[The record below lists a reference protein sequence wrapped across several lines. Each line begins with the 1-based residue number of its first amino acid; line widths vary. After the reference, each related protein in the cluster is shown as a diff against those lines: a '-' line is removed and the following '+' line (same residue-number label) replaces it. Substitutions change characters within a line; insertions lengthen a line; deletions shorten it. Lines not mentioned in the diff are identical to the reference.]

1 MDGSEH
7 FMVSSFIITPVILCG
22 GAGSRLWP
30 MSRDSKPKQFHK
42 LVNEKTLLT
51 NTLER
56 VDFKGEGLRYL
67 PTRIVGGI
75 GFESLLTEQGE
86 TGSVE
91 VERYVLEP
99 LIRDTAA
106 AIATAIADL
115 ADTDPNRMVLVL
127 PSDHQ
132 ISDAGAFFE
141 VIRTGARALAERGG
155 IMTIGIAPT
164 RPETQYGYIE
174 RGDGDGPVY
183 DVSRFREKPDLETA
197 ETFLRSGRFFW
208 NAGIFMFRAGEMG
221 AELARQQP
229 EVWAQAKLAVERAE
243 IEGKC
248 YRLDP
253 EAFAASPKISI
264 DYAVM
269 ENAPRIG
276 VVAASF
282 DWNDLGSWNQLHDG
296 SPLDEHGNARFGD
309 VLTTDV
315 HNSYLRSEDRLL
327 AVAGLDN
334 IIVVSQPDA
343 LLIVHRDKSHLVK
356 DIAGSVKKTGEWPP
370 LAVAHSGRPVPS
382 PRVIRKWLF
391 DTALPL
397 WAGVGV
403 DRAHGGVYEAL
414 NHDGSPADLGY
425 KRLRVLAR
433 QIYCFANAELVGWEG
448 DARAVL
454 EHCFT
459 TLTTTGWHA
468 EGGWIHLWNPDGTV
482 KDPQR
487 DTYDQCFVLLALA
500 WLWKATKWP
509 EAWVWAERT
518 IAYMDDHLVDRA
530 HGGFYESSLPHD
542 YRRANPHMH
551 YLEAMQAW
559 YEVTGERAFLDRAET
574 AVELF
579 KSVFFNPESW
589 SVTEHFERDWSGR
602 KDKPARV
609 EPGHHYEWVWLLLRQ
624 ARFADQPGL
633 KEYCRKLYA
642 TSHAFGHA
650 RGTDAVC
657 DSMAPDGSEML
668 GTARLWCQTEALKAG
683 LLARAEG
690 LPGDET
696 LFIRML
702 DVIFN
707 RYLTTP
713 TPGGWYDQ
721 IDPNG
726 RVISK
731 HMPTSTF
738 YHVFCALVEYLRHE
752 EMLLP

>member
-1 MDGSEH
+1 
-7 FMVSSFIITPVILCG
+7 MVSSHTITPVILCG

-30 MSRDSKPKQFHK
+30 MSRDSKPKQFHR
-42 LVNEKTLLT
+42 LVNDKTLLT

-56 VDFKGEGLRYL
+56 VDHKGEGLRYL
-67 PTRIVGGI
+67 PTRVVGGI
-75 GFESLLTEQGE
+75 AFESLLTEQGE
-86 TGSVE
+86 TSSVE

-106 AIATAIADL
+106 AIAAAIADL
-115 ADTDPNRMVLVL
+115 AETDPDRMVLVL

-132 ISDAGAFFE
+132 ISDVAAFYD
-141 VIRTGARALAERGG
+141 VIRTGAQALSERGG

-197 ETFLRSGRFFW
+197 EAFLSSGRFFW

-229 EVWAQAKLAVERAE
+229 QVWAQARLAVERADV
-243 IEGKC
+243 EGKC

-253 EAFAASPKISI
+253 DAFAASPKISI

-269 ENAPRIG
+269 ENAPSIG

-296 SPLDEHGNARFGD
+296 SSLDDAGNARFGD
-309 VLTTDV
+309 VLAIDV
-315 HNSYLRSEDRLL
+315 SNSYLRSEDRFL

-343 LLIVHRDKSHLVK
+343 LLIVHREKAHLVK
-356 DIAGSVKKTGEWPP
+356 DIADQVKKTGEWPP

-397 WAGVGV
+397 WAGAGV
-403 DRAHGGVYEAL
+403 DREHGGVYEAL
-414 NHDGSPADLGY
+414 NHDGSPADPGF

-433 QIYCFANAELVGWEG
+433 QIYCFANAELLGWDG
-448 DARAVL
+448 DVREVL
-454 EHCFT
+454 SHCFN
-459 TLTTTGWHA
+459 TLTTTGWHE
-468 EGGWIHLWNPDGTV
+468 EGGWIHLWNPDGSV
-482 KDPQR
+482 RDPQR

-509 EAWVWAERT
+509 EARVWADRT
-518 IAYMDDHLVDRA
+518 IAYMDAHLVDQTN
-530 HGGFYESSLPHD
+530 GGFYESSLRLD

-559 YEVTGERAFLDRAET
+559 YEVTGEQAFLDRAQT
-574 AVELF
+574 AVDLF
-579 KSVFFNPESW
+579 TSVFFDPESW
-589 SVTEHFERDWSGR
+589 SVTEHFERDWSVR
-602 KDKPARV
+602 KSKPARV

-624 ARFADQPGL
+624 ARFAGKPEL

-657 DSMAPDGSEML
+657 DSMAPDGSEMI

-713 TPGGWYDQ
+713 APGGWYDQ
-721 IDPNG
+721 IDANG

-731 HMPTSTF
+731 NMPTSTF
-738 YHVFCALVEYLRHE
+738 YHVFCALVEYLGHE
-752 EMLLP
+752 EMLPQTV

>member
-1 MDGSEH
+1 MGSSH
-7 FMVSSFIITPVILCG
+7 TITPVILCG

-42 LVNEKTLLT
+42 LVDDKTLLT

-56 VDFKGEGLRYL
+56 VNHKGEGLCYL
-67 PTRIVGGI
+67 PTRIVGGVA
-75 GFESLLTEQGE
+75 FESLLVEQGE
-86 TGSVE
+86 TGSTK
-91 VERYVLEP
+91 VERYILEP

-106 AIATAIADL
+106 AIAAAIADL
-115 ADTDPNRMVLVL
+115 ADSDPERIMLVL

-132 ISDAGAFFE
+132 ISDSSAFFN
-141 VIRTGARALAERGG
+141 VIRMGADALAERGG
-155 IMTIGIAPT
+155 IMTIGITPT

-174 RGDGDGPVY
+174 RGEGSGTVY
-183 DVSRFREKPDLETA
+183 DVIRFREKPDLETA
-197 ETFLRSGRFFW
+197 QTFVESGRFFW
-208 NAGIFMFRAGEMG
+208 NGGIFMFRAGDMA
-221 AELARQQP
+221 AELTRQQP
-229 EVWAQAKLAVERAE
+229 EVWFQAKQAVEKAVMD
-243 IEGKC
+243 GKC
-248 YRLDP
+248 CRLDA

-269 ENAPRIG
+269 ENAPIIG

-296 SPLDEHGNARFGD
+296 SPLDEDGNASFGD
-309 VLTTDV
+309 VLTIDV
-315 HNSYLRSEDRLL
+315 KNSYLRSKDRLL

-356 DIAGSVKKTGEWPP
+356 DIVTTVKQSGQWPP

-382 PRVIRKWLF
+382 PQVIRKWLF

-397 WAGVGV
+397 WADAGI
-403 DRAHGGVYEAL
+403 DRRNGGVHEAL
-414 NHDGSPADLGY
+414 NHDGSPADNGY

-433 QIYCFANAELVGWEG
+433 QIYCFSHARFLGWQG
-448 DARAVL
+448 GPPDLL
-454 EHCFT
+454 EHCFK
-459 TLTTTGWHA
+459 TLVETGWH
-468 EGGWIHLWNPDGTV
+468 EDGGWIHLWNPDGTV

-500 WLWKATKWP
+500 WLWRATEWP
-509 EAWVWAERT
+509 EARVWAERT
-518 IAYMDDHLVDRA
+518 IAYMDENLVDHA
-530 HGGFYESSLPHD
+530 NGGFYESSLWLD

-559 YEVTGERAFLDRAET
+559 YEVTGERAFLDRAQT
-574 AVELF
+574 AVDLF
-579 KSVFFNPESW
+579 KGVFFDPESW
-589 SVTEHFERDWSGR
+589 SVTEHFNRDWSAR
-602 KDKPARV
+602 TDKPGRI

-624 ARFADQPGL
+624 ARFTDQPQL

-642 TSHAFGHA
+642 TSYAFGHA

-657 DSMAPDGSEML
+657 DSMAPDGSAMI

-683 LLARAEG
+683 LLARTEG

-702 DVIFN
+702 DVMFN
-707 RYLTTP
+707 RYLTAP

-721 IDPNG
+721 IDPKG

-731 HMPTSTF
+731 NMPASTF
-738 YHVFCALVEYLRHE
+738 YHVFCALVEYFHHE
-752 EMLLP
+752 DLLP

>member
-1 MDGSEH
+1 MRSGH
-7 FMVSSFIITPVILCG
+7 TITPVILCG

-30 MSRDSKPKQFHK
+30 MSRDSKPKQFHR
-42 LVNEKTLLT
+42 LVNDKTLLT

-56 VDFKGEGLRYL
+56 VDHKGEGLRYL
-67 PTRIVGGI
+67 PTRIVGGV
-75 GFESLLTEQGE
+75 GFESLLVEQGE

-106 AIATAIADL
+106 AIAAAIADL
-115 ADTDPNRMVLVL
+115 AETDPERMVLVL

-132 ISDAGAFFE
+132 ISDVAAFFD
-141 VIRTGARALAERGG
+141 VIRTGAEALAERGG

-183 DVSRFREKPDLETA
+183 DVLRFREKPDLETA

-208 NAGIFMFRAGEMG
+208 NGGIFMFRAGEMG

-229 EVWAQAKLAVERAE
+229 QVWAQAKLAVERAE
-243 IEGKC
+243 VEGKC

-269 ENAPRIG
+269 ENASRIG

-296 SPLDEHGNARFGD
+296 SPLDGSGNARFGD
-309 VLTTDV
+309 VLTIDV
-315 HNSYLRSEDRLL
+315 ANSYLRSEDRLL

-356 DIAGSVKKTGEWPP
+356 DIAERVKKTGEWPP
-370 LAVAHSGRPVPS
+370 LAVADSGRPVPS
-382 PRVIRKWLF
+382 TRVIRRWLF
-391 DTALPL
+391 DKALPL
-397 WAGVGV
+397 WAGAGV
-403 DRAHGGVYEAL
+403 DRVHGGVHEAL
-414 NHDGSPADLGY
+414 NHDGSPADLGF

-433 QIYCFANAELVGWEG
+433 QIYCYANAELLGWDG
-448 DARAVL
+448 DARGVL
-454 EHCFT
+454 GHCFT
-459 TLTTTGWHA
+459 TLTSTGWH
-468 EGGWIHLWNPDGTV
+468 EGGGWIHLWNQDGTV

-500 WLWKATKWP
+500 WLWQATKWP
-509 EAWVWAERT
+509 EARDWAERT

-530 HGGFYESSLPHD
+530 NGGFYESSLRLN

-559 YEVTGERAFLDRAET
+559 YEVTGETAFLDRAQT
-574 AVELF
+574 AVDLF
-579 KSVFFNPESW
+579 TDVFFDPESW
-589 SVTEHFERDWSGR
+589 SVTEHFERDWSVR
-602 KDKPARV
+602 RDKPARV

-624 ARFADQPGL
+624 ARFADQPQL
-633 KEYCRKLYA
+633 KEYARKLYA

-657 DSMAPDGSEML
+657 DSMAPDGSAMV

-707 RYLTTP
+707 RYLVTP
-713 TPGGWYDQ
+713 AEGGWYDQ
-721 IDPNG
+721 IDPKG

-731 HMPTSTF
+731 DMPTSTF

-752 EMLLP
+752 DMLPQAD

>member
-1 MDGSEH
+1 MK
-7 FMVSSFIITPVILCG
+7 SSHTITPVVLCG

-30 MSRDSKPKQFHK
+30 MSRDSMPKQFHK
-42 LVNEKTLLT
+42 LVNDKTLLT

-56 VDFKGEGLRYL
+56 VDWKGERLRYL
-67 PTRIVGGI
+67 PTRIVGGVA
-75 GFESLLTEQGE
+75 FESLLVEQGE
-86 TGSVE
+86 TGSTE
-91 VERYVLEP
+91 VERYILEP

-106 AIATAIADL
+106 AIASAIADL
-115 ADTDPNRMVLVL
+115 AESDPQRMVLVL

-141 VIRTGARALAERGG
+141 VIRTGADALAERGG

-174 RGDGDGPVY
+174 RGEGDGPVY
-183 DVSRFREKPDLETA
+183 DVTRFREKPDLETA
-197 ETFLRSGRFFW
+197 EAFLASGRFFW
-208 NAGIFMFRAGEMG
+208 NGGIFMFRAGDMA
-221 AELARQQP
+221 AELERQQP
-229 EVWAQAKLAVERAE
+229 EVWTQARLAVERAE
-243 IEGKC
+243 IDGKC
-248 YRLDP
+248 CRLNA

-269 ENAPRIG
+269 ENAPVIG

-296 SPLDEHGNARFGD
+296 SPLDEAGNARFGD
-309 VLTTDV
+309 VVAIDV
-315 HNSYLRSEDRLL
+315 KNSYLRSEDRLL
-327 AVAGLDN
+327 AVAGLEN

-343 LLIVHRDKSHLVK
+343 LLIAHRDKSHLVK
-356 DIAGSVKKTGEWPP
+356 DIAQQIKQTGEWPP

-397 WAGVGV
+397 WAGAGL
-403 DRAHGGVYEAL
+403 DRAHGGVHEAL
-414 NHDGSPADLGY
+414 NHDGSPAEHDY

-433 QIYCFANAELVGWEG
+433 QIYCFAYARLLGWQG
-448 DARAVL
+448 GPPDLL
-454 EHCFT
+454 EHCFN
-459 TLTTTGWHA
+459 TLVKTGWHRD
-468 EGGWIHLWNPDGTV
+468 GGWIHLWNADGTV
-482 KDPQR
+482 RDAQR

-500 WLWKATKWP
+500 WLWRATRWP
-509 EAWVWAERT
+509 EARQWAERT

-530 HGGFYESSLPHD
+530 NGGFYESSLRLD

-559 YEVTGERAFLDRAET
+559 YEVTGERAFLDRAQT
-574 AVELF
+574 SVDLF
-579 KSVFFNPESW
+579 ANVFFDADSW
-589 SVTEHFERDWSGR
+589 SVTEHFERDWSVR
-602 KDKPARV
+602 ADKPARI

-624 ARFADQPGL
+624 ARFADQPQL

-657 DSMAPDGSEML
+657 DSMAPDGSAMI

-683 LLARAEG
+683 LQARADG

-707 RYLTTP
+707 RYLTAP
-713 TPGGWYDQ
+713 TAGGWYDQ
-721 IDPNG
+721 IDPQG

-731 HMPTSTF
+731 DMPASTF

-752 EMLLP
+752 DLLI

>member
-1 MDGSEH
+1 MGPSH
-7 FMVSSFIITPVILCG
+7 TITPVILCG

-30 MSRDSKPKQFHK
+30 MSRDSRPKQFHSLINDK
-42 LVNEKTLLT
+42 SLLT

-56 VDFKGEGLRYL
+56 VGHRGEGLRYL
-67 PTRIVGGI
+67 ATRIVGGV
-75 GFESLLTEQGE
+75 GFESLLVEQGE
-86 TGSVE
+86 TCSVE
-91 VERYVLEP
+91 VERYILEP
-99 LIRDTAA
+99 LIRDTAP
-106 AIATAIADL
+106 AIAASIADL
-115 ADTDPNRMVLVL
+115 AETDPDRMVLVL

-132 ISDAGAFFE
+132 IEDQAGFFD
-141 VIRTGARALAERGG
+141 VIRTGAEALAERGG
-155 IMTIGIAPT
+155 IMTIGITPT

-174 RGDGDGPVY
+174 RGEGDGPVY
-183 DVSRFREKPDLETA
+183 DVSRFREKPDRQTA
-197 ETFLRSGRFFW
+197 ESFVHSGRYFW
-208 NAGIFMFRAGEMG
+208 NGGIFMFRAGEM
-221 AELARQQP
+221 AQEIARQQP
-229 EVWAQAKLAVERAE
+229 EVWAQARQAVERAE
-243 IEGKC
+243 VAGKC

-253 EAFAASPKISI
+253 KAFADSPKISI

-269 ENAPRIG
+269 ENAPRIS
-276 VVAASF
+276 VVAARF

-296 SPLDEHGNARFGD
+296 SPLDEAGNARFGD
-309 VLTTDV
+309 VLALDV
-315 HNSYLRSEDRLL
+315 TNSYLRSEDRLL

-343 LLIVHRDKSHLVK
+343 LLIAHRNKSHLVK
-356 DIAGSVKKTGEWPP
+356 DIANQVKASGEWPP
-370 LAVAHSGRPVPS
+370 LAVADSGRPVPS

-391 DTALPL
+391 EIALPL
-397 WAGVGV
+397 WASAGV
-403 DRAHGGVYEAL
+403 DDVHGGVHEAL
-414 NHDGSPADLGY
+414 NHDGTPADLGY

-433 QIYCFANAELVGWEG
+433 QIYCFANARLMGWDAGPPEL
-448 DARAVL
+448 L

-459 TLTTTGWHA
+459 TLVETGWHKD
-468 EGGWIHLWNPDGTV
+468 GGWIHLWNTDGSV

-500 WLWKATKWP
+500 WFWKATRWP
-509 EAWVWAERT
+509 EARQWAERT
-518 IAYMDDHLVDRA
+518 IAYMDAHQADKE
-530 HGGFYESSLPHD
+530 HGGFFESSLRLD

-559 YEVTGERAFLDRAET
+559 YEVTGERAFLDRAQT
-574 AVELF
+574 SVELF
-579 KSVFFNPESW
+579 KTVFFDPESW
-589 SVTEHFERDWSGR
+589 SVTEHFQRDWSVR
-602 KDKPARV
+602 TDKPARV

-624 ARFADQPGL
+624 ARFADQPEL

-657 DSMAPDGSEML
+657 DSMAPDGSDML

-707 RYLTTP
+707 RYLTAP

-721 IDPNG
+721 IDPKG

-731 HMPTSTF
+731 DMPASTF
-738 YHVFCALVEYLRHE
+738 YHVFCALVEYLRHDD
-752 EMLLP
+752 MFVS

>member
-1 MDGSEH
+1 
-7 FMVSSFIITPVILCG
+7 MVSSHTITPVILCG

-30 MSRDSKPKQFHK
+30 MSRDSKPKQFHR
-42 LVNEKTLLT
+42 LVNDKTLLT

-75 GFESLLTEQGE
+75 AFESLLTEQGE

-106 AIATAIADL
+106 AIAASIVDL
-115 ADTDPNRMVLVL
+115 ADTDPERMVLVL

-132 ISDAGAFFE
+132 ISDVAAFFD
-141 VIRTGARALAERGG
+141 VIRTGAQALAERGG

-174 RGDGDGPVY
+174 RGDGGGPVY

-208 NAGIFMFRAGEMG
+208 NGGIFMFRAGEMG
-221 AELARQQP
+221 TELARQQP
-229 EVWAQAKLAVERAE
+229 EVWAQAKLAVERADV
-243 IEGKC
+243 EGKC

-296 SPLDEHGNARFGD
+296 AELDEDGNARFGD
-309 VLTTDV
+309 VLTIDV

-356 DIAGSVKKTGEWPP
+356 DIAGQVKKTGEWPP

-403 DRAHGGVYEAL
+403 DRVHGGVYEAL
-414 NHDGSPADLGY
+414 NHDGSPADLDY

-433 QIYCFANAELVGWEG
+433 QIYCFANAELLGWEG
-448 DARAVL
+448 DAREAL

-459 TLTTTGWHA
+459 TLITTGWHPD
-468 EGGWIHLWNPDGTV
+468 GGWIHLWNPDGTV

-509 EAWVWAERT
+509 EVRVWAERT
-518 IAYMDDHLVDRA
+518 IAYMDDHLVDHA
-530 HGGFYESSLPHD
+530 NGGFYESSLRLD

-559 YEVTGERAFLDRAET
+559 YEVTGERAFLDRAQT
-574 AVELF
+574 AVDLF
-579 KSVFFNPESW
+579 TTVFFNPESW
-589 SVTEHFERDWSGR
+589 SVTEHFERDWSVR

-624 ARFADQPGL
+624 ARFAGQPEL

-657 DSMAPDGSEML
+657 DSMAPDGSAMV

-713 TPGGWYDQ
+713 APGGWYDQ

-731 HMPTSTF
+731 DMPTSTF

-752 EMLLP
+752 EMLPRAD

>member
-1 MDGSEH
+1 MA
-7 FMVSSFIITPVILCG
+7 SSQTITPVILCG

-30 MSRDSKPKQFHK
+30 MSRDSKPKQFHR
-42 LVNEKTLLT
+42 LVNDKTLLT

-56 VDFKGEGLRYL
+56 VDHKGEGLRYL
-67 PTRIVGGI
+67 PTRVVGGI
-75 GFESLLTEQGE
+75 AFESLLTEQGE
-86 TGSVE
+86 TSSVE

-106 AIATAIADL
+106 AIAASIVDL
-115 ADTDPNRMVLVL
+115 AETDPDRMVLVL

-132 ISDAGAFFE
+132 ISDVAAFFD
-141 VIRTGARALAERGG
+141 VIRTGAQALAERGG
-155 IMTIGIAPT
+155 IMTIGISPT

-221 AELARQQP
+221 AELAHQQP
-229 EVWAQAKLAVERAE
+229 QVWAQARLAIERADV
-243 IEGKC
+243 EGKC

-253 EAFAASPKISI
+253 DAFAASPKISI

-269 ENAPRIG
+269 ENAPSIG

-296 SPLDEHGNARFGD
+296 SQLDEHGNARFGD
-309 VLTTDV
+309 ILTIDV
-315 HNSYLRSEDRLL
+315 SNSYLRSEDRLL

-343 LLIVHRDKSHLVK
+343 LLIVHRDKAHLVK
-356 DIAGSVKKTGEWPP
+356 DIAGQVKNTGEWPP

-397 WAGVGV
+397 WAGAGV
-403 DRAHGGVYEAL
+403 DRVHGGVYEAL
-414 NHDGSPADLGY
+414 NHDGSPADLGF

-433 QIYCFANAELVGWEG
+433 QIYCFANAELLGWNG
-448 DARAVL
+448 DAREVL
-454 EHCFT
+454 SHCFN
-459 TLTTTGWHA
+459 TLTTTGWHS
-468 EGGWIHLWNPDGTV
+468 EGGWIHLWNADGTV

-509 EAWVWAERT
+509 EARVWADRT
-518 IAYMDDHLVDRA
+518 IAYMDAHLVDQTN
-530 HGGFYESSLPHD
+530 GGFYESSLRLD

-559 YEVTGERAFLDRAET
+559 YEVTGEQAFLDRAQT
-574 AVELF
+574 AVDLF
-579 KSVFFNPESW
+579 TRVFFDPESW
-589 SVTEHFERDWSGR
+589 SVTEHFERDWSVR

-624 ARFADQPGL
+624 ARFAAQPEL

-657 DSMAPDGSEML
+657 DSMAPDGSAML

-713 TPGGWYDQ
+713 APGGWYDQ

-731 HMPTSTF
+731 DMPASTF

-752 EMLLP
+752 EMLP

>member
-1 MDGSEH
+1 
-7 FMVSSFIITPVILCG
+7 MVSSHTITPVILCG

-30 MSRDSKPKQFHK
+30 MSRDSKPKQFHR
-42 LVNEKTLLT
+42 LVNDKTLLT

-56 VDFKGEGLRYL
+56 VDHKGEGLRYL
-67 PTRIVGGI
+67 PTRVVGGI
-75 GFESLLTEQGE
+75 AFESLLTEQGE
-86 TGSVE
+86 TSSVE

-106 AIATAIADL
+106 AIAAAIADL
-115 ADTDPNRMVLVL
+115 AETDPDRMVLVL

-132 ISDAGAFFE
+132 ISDVAAFYD
-141 VIRTGARALAERGG
+141 VIRTGAQALSERGG

-197 ETFLRSGRFFW
+197 EAFLSSGRFFW

-229 EVWAQAKLAVERAE
+229 QVWAQARLAVERADV
-243 IEGKC
+243 EGKC
-248 YRLDP
+248 YRLDAD
-253 EAFAASPKISI
+253 AFAASPKISI

-269 ENAPRIG
+269 ENAPSIG

-296 SPLDEHGNARFGD
+296 SSLDDAGNARFGD
-309 VLTTDV
+309 VLAIDV
-315 HNSYLRSEDRLL
+315 SNSYLRSEDRFL

-343 LLIVHRDKSHLVK
+343 LLIVHREKAHLVK
-356 DIAGSVKKTGEWPP
+356 DIAGQVKKTGEWPP

-397 WAGVGV
+397 WAGAGV
-403 DRAHGGVYEAL
+403 DREHGGVYEAL
-414 NHDGSPADLGY
+414 NHDGSPADPGF

-433 QIYCFANAELVGWEG
+433 QIYCFANAELLGWDG
-448 DARAVL
+448 DAREVL
-454 EHCFT
+454 SHCFN
-459 TLTTTGWHA
+459 TLTTTGWHE
-468 EGGWIHLWNPDGTV
+468 EGGWIHLWNPDGSV
-482 KDPQR
+482 RDPQR

-509 EAWVWAERT
+509 EARVWADRT
-518 IAYMDDHLVDRA
+518 IAYMDAHLVDQTN
-530 HGGFYESSLPHD
+530 GGFYESSLRLD

-559 YEVTGERAFLDRAET
+559 YEVTGEQAFLDRAQT
-574 AVELF
+574 AVDLF
-579 KSVFFNPESW
+579 TSVFFDPESW
-589 SVTEHFERDWSGR
+589 SVTEHFERDWSVR
-602 KDKPARV
+602 KSKPARV

-624 ARFADQPGL
+624 ARFAGKPEL

-657 DSMAPDGSEML
+657 DSMAPDGSAMI

-713 TPGGWYDQ
+713 APGGWYDQ
-721 IDPNG
+721 IDANG

-731 HMPTSTF
+731 NMPTSTF
-738 YHVFCALVEYLRHE
+738 YHVFCALVEYLGHE
-752 EMLLP
+752 EMLPQTV

>member
-1 MDGSEH
+1 MG
-7 FMVSSFIITPVILCG
+7 FLRFVISIAL
-22 GAGSRLWP
+22 ALTP
-30 MSRDSKPKQFHK
+30 MSLTAQERD
-42 LVNEKTLLT
+42 
-51 NTLER
+51 
-56 VDFKGEGLRYL
+56 
-67 PTRIVGGI
+67 
-75 GFESLLTEQGE
+75 
-86 TGSVE
+86 
-91 VERYVLEP
+91 
-99 LIRDTAA
+99 
-106 AIATAIADL
+106 
-115 ADTDPNRMVLVL
+115 
-127 PSDHQ
+127 
-132 ISDAGAFFE
+132 
-141 VIRTGARALAERGG
+141 
-155 IMTIGIAPT
+155 
-164 RPETQYGYIE
+164 
-174 RGDGDGPVY
+174 
-183 DVSRFREKPDLETA
+183 
-197 ETFLRSGRFFW
+197 
-208 NAGIFMFRAGEMG
+208 
-221 AELARQQP
+221 
-229 EVWAQAKLAVERAE
+229 
-243 IEGKC
+243 
-248 YRLDP
+248 RLDNRG
-253 EAFAASPKISI
+253 E
-264 DYAVM
+264 
-269 ENAPRIG
+269 
-276 VVAASF
+276 
-282 DWNDLGSWNQLHDG
+282 
-296 SPLDEHGNARFGD
+296 
-309 VLTTDV
+309 
-315 HNSYLRSEDRLL
+315 LL
-327 AVAGLDN
+327 
-334 IIVVSQPDA
+334 
-343 LLIVHRDKSHLVK
+343 
-356 DIAGSVKKTGEWPP
+356 
-370 LAVAHSGRPVPS
+370 
-382 PRVIRKWLF
+382 
-391 DTALPL
+391 
-397 WAGVGV
+397 
-403 DRAHGGVYEAL
+403 
-414 NHDGSPADLGY
+414 
-425 KRLRVLAR
+425 
-433 QIYCFANAELVGWEG
+433 GWEG

-468 EGGWIHLWNPDGTV
+468 EGGWFHLWNPDGTV

-509 EAWVWAERT
+509 EARIWAERT

-530 HGGFYESSLPHD
+530 NGGFYESSLRLD

-559 YEVTGERAFLDRAET
+559 YEVTGERAFLDRAQT

-579 KSVFFNPESW
+579 KSVFFNPENW
-589 SVTEHFERDWSGR
+589 SVTEHFERDWSVR
-602 KDKPARV
+602 KDKPARI

-624 ARFADQPGL
+624 ARFAGQPEL

-713 TPGGWYDQ
+713 APGGWYDQ

-752 EMLLP
+752 EMLLLP